1 MENIKDENPKEEVKT
16 MAGKYLD
23 PKADLTFKL
32 VFGEH
37 KDLVMSLLNALLP
50 LEPDG
55 QIVSVEYWP
64 SELVPEN
71 PGKKDSVVDVRCEDQ
86 QGRQFIVEM
95 QLYWNQYFKNRV
107 LLNASKAVVKQ
118 LKEGEGYN
126 LIHPVYCLNLIN
138 DIGFESEPDEFYHDY
153 AIVNVAH
160 SDRIIEGLRFVFVEL
175 PKFANKRVQ
184 SDARISS
191 VEREQTRPKVKF
203 RPESIAEKKMA
214 VLWLRF
220 LTEINKK
227 TEEAPAELLENE
239 ATRKALSIVEKSAMS
254 EDQLYAYDKFWMAV
268 TDEEGFLEARYNRG
282 LREGKAEAEA
292 KARQEILESA
302 RKMKEDHLPVDA
314 IAKYTGLS
322 ADEVA
327 AL

>member
-86 QGRQFIVEM
+86 QGRQ
-95 QLYWNQYFKNRV
+95 
-107 LLNASKAVVKQ
+107 SKAVVKQ

-175 PKFANKRVQ
+175 P
-184 SDARISS
+184 
-191 VEREQTRPKVKF
+191 KF

-268 TDEEGFLEARYNRG
+268 TDEEGFLEARYSRG
-282 LREGKAEAEA
+282 LREGRAEAKAEAEA
-292 KARQEILESA
+292 KARQEKLDSA
-302 RKMKEDHLPVDA
+302 RKMK
-314 IAKYTGLS
+314 AKGFS
-322 ADEVA
+322 ADDIVDIIGITPEE
-327 AL
+327 LKTL